1 MLALSAGFVLP
12 PLPGSVNTGSSRV
25 MYPPESFHWDILEQK
40 FSSDLHSNSIGLF
53 SVGVSEMDLGRDS
66 VAGVLPALW
75 LGAASL
81 QSHFTLCLL
90 ILFFPPLNL
99 KRVI

>member
-12 PLPGSVNTGSSRV
+12 PLPGSMNTGSSRV
-25 MYPPESFHWDILEQK
+25 MYPPEPFHWDILEQK